1 MTQEQFEAHKA
12 EAIAKLM
19 AWDAARRAGG
29 QKEFPD
35 CN

>member
-1 MTQEQFEAHKA
+1 MTQEEFNAHKA

-29 QKEFPD
+29 SD
-35 CN
+35 GR